1 MNKIEEKWIEKTKK
15 TDFKRIAEL
24 LGVSPMLVRILY
36 NRSLETPEDMAAF
49 LDPERRPLSDPF
61 LMKGM
66 EEAADIL
73 AEKTASG
80 KKIRIIGDYD
90 VDGVSAT
97 YILLT
102 GLQRLGAEADHAIPR
117 RMEDG
122 YGINEA
128 MVDKAAG
135 EGVDTIITCDNG
147 ISALGAAGRAKEKG
161 LTLIVTDHHQPG
173 PVLPEAAAVIDP
185 HQEGCSY
192 PYKDLCGAAV
202 ALQLIRALFM
212 RSGVSAEEEEEL
224 VRIAAMATVADIMPL
239 TGENRVLVK
248 KGLRGFRK
256 IDVPGLQALMDL
268 QGLYDREITS
278 YHIGFVIGPCL
289 NAAGR
294 LDTAERALSLL
305 TERDR
310 AAAEAYAIDLKNL
323 NDSRKELTAKQS
335 EEAVRLAQ
343 ETGAASDKVI
353 VLHLPDCHES
363 IAGIVAGRVKEAFYR
378 PAFVITGKGEVCK
391 GSGRSVEAYD
401 MFRRMQECGGLME
414 KYGGH
419 PMAAGLSIKKENIDE
434 FRRRLNEACT
444 LEETDLMPKVYFEMQ
459 LPFRYISEDFVKEI
473 RLLEPFGQKNERP
486 LFALRD
492 IEVRGAR
499 ILGKQ
504 RNVLRLS
511 MIQNGTDRMDG
522 IRFGDPDEFLDYY
535 REKYGEEEVARMM
548 RGQENR
554 VRLKIAYYP
563 EVNEY
568 KGQKS
573 LQAVIT
579 HFA

>member
-1 MNKIEEKWIEKTKK
+1 
-15 TDFKRIAEL
+15 
-24 LGVSPMLVRILY
+24 
-36 NRSLETPEDMAAF
+36 
-49 LDPERRPLSDPF
+49 
-61 LMKGM
+61 
-66 EEAADIL
+66 
-73 AEKTASG
+73 
-80 KKIRIIGDYD
+80 
-90 VDGVSAT
+90 
-97 YILLT
+97 
-102 GLQRLGAEADHAIPR
+102 
-117 RMEDG
+117 
-122 YGINEA
+122 
-128 MVDKAAG
+128 
-135 EGVDTIITCDNG
+135 
-147 ISALGAAGRAKEKG
+147 
-161 LTLIVTDHHQPG
+161 
-173 PVLPEAAAVIDP
+173 
-185 HQEGCSY
+185 
-192 PYKDLCGAAV
+192 
-202 ALQLIRALFM
+202 
-212 RSGVSAEEEEEL
+212 
-224 VRIAAMATVADIMPL
+224 
-239 TGENRVLVK
+239 
-248 KGLRGFRK
+248 
-256 IDVPGLQALMDL
+256 
-268 QGLYDREITS
+268 
-278 YHIGFVIGPCL
+278 
-289 NAAGR
+289 
-294 LDTAERALSLL
+294 
-305 TERDR
+305 
-310 AAAEAYAIDLKNL
+310 
-323 NDSRKELTAKQS
+323 
-335 EEAVRLAQ
+335 
-343 ETGAASDKVI
+343 
-353 VLHLPDCHES
+353 
-363 IAGIVAGRVKEAFYR
+363 
-378 PAFVITGKGEVCK
+378 
-391 GSGRSVEAYD
+391 
-401 MFRRMQECGGLME
+401 MFRRMQECGSLME

-459 LPFRYISEDFVKEI
+459 LPFRYITEDFIKEI